1 MPKFVSYL
9 RVSTSKQGRSGLGI
23 EAQRAACARFAQA
36 EGQEI
41 AAEFVEV
48 ETGKGFD
55 ALARRPQL
63 AAALE
68 LARKLHCSVVVAKLD
83 RLSRDVHFISGLMSR
98 KVPFVVTELPGA
110 DPFLL
115 HIYAALAE
123 QERRMISSRTKIA
136 MAAAKARGV
145 KLGSPTI
152 AATNRQAA
160 DAHAESLR
168 NIVEPMKHLSTRG
181 IAAALNERGIE
192 TSRGG
197 RWQPMTVARLLNRLS
212 QRAAAPPDRP

>member
-1 MPKFVSYL
+1 MTVSYL

-23 EAQRAACARFAQA
+23 EAQRAACMHFAEAQ
-36 EGQEI
+36 GVEI
-41 AAEFVEV
+41 AAEFVEI
-48 ETGKGFD
+48 ETGKGTD
-55 ALARRPQL
+55 ALDQRPQL
-63 AAALE
+63 AAALD
-68 LARKLHCSVVVAKLD
+68 AAKKLKCPVVVAKLD

-98 KVPFVVTELPGA
+98 KVPFVVAELPGA

-115 HIYAALAE
+115 HIYAAMAE
-123 QERRMISSRTKIA
+123 QERRMISARTKAA

-152 AATNRQAA
+152 AAANRQAA

-168 NIVEPMKHLSTRG
+168 AIVEPIKHLSVRR
-181 IAAALNERGIE
+181 IAAELDRRGIE

-197 RWQPMTVARLLNRLS
+197 RWQPMTVARLLDRLGLT
-212 QRAAAPPDRP
+212 A

>member
-1 MPKFVSYL
+1 MKRIISYL
-9 RVSTSKQGRSGLGI
+9 RVSTSKRGRSGLGL
-23 EAQRAACARFAQA
+23 EAQRAACARLA
-36 EGQEI
+36 EGEGIEI

-48 ETGKGFD
+48 ETGKGAD
-55 ALARRPQL
+55 ALERRPQL

-68 LARKLHCSVVVAKLD
+68 LARKFKCAVVVAKLD

-98 KVPFVVTELPGA
+98 KVPFIVAELPGA

-123 QERRMISSRTKIA
+123 QERRMISARTRAA

-145 KLGSPTI
+145 QFGSPTI
-152 AATNRQAA
+152 AAANRQKA
-160 DAHAESLR
+160 DQRAESLR
-168 NIVEPMKHLSTRG
+168 DTLEPIKHLSTRR
-181 IAAALNERGIE
+181 IAAVLNERGVE

-197 RWQPMTVARLLNRLS
+197 KWQSMTVARLLDRLGL
-212 QRAAAPPDRP
+212 AA

>member
-1 MPKFVSYL
+1 MAKMVSYL

-23 EAQRAACARFAQA
+23 EAQRAACARFAEA
-36 EGQEI
+36 EGVEI

-48 ETGKGFD
+48 ETGKGAD
-55 ALARRPQL
+55 ALERRPQL
-63 AAALE
+63 AAALDA
-68 LARKLHCSVVVAKLD
+68 ARKLKCPVIVAKLD

-98 KVPFVVTELPGA
+98 KVPFVVAELPGA

-123 QERRMISSRTKIA
+123 QERRMISARTKTA

-160 DAHAESLR
+160 DRHAEALR
-168 NIVEPMKHLSTRG
+168 DIVEPIKHLSTRR
-181 IAAALNERGIE
+181 IAAALNERGVE

-197 RWQPMTVARLLNRLS
+197 RWQPMTVARLLDRLGLS
-212 QRAAAPPDRP
+212 A